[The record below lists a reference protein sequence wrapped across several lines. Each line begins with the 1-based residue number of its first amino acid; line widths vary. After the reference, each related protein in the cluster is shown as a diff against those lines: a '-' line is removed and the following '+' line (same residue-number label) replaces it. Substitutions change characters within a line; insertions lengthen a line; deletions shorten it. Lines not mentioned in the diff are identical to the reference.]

1 MIESL
6 LDACQF
12 VLEDQGEPQSTYM
25 AGITGHGNEVVAGQ

>member
-12 VLEDQGEPQSTYM
+12 VLEVQENRKTAIGWHHRSWK
-25 AGITGHGNEVVAGQ
+25 